1 MNKFIKETVELLD
14 RAKIFLDN
22 NGEKIRKNNEIIA
35 GIKMR
40 ILEMELEYEE
50 QKNIK

>member
-22 NGEKIRKNNEIIA
+22 NGDKIRKSNEIIA
-35 GIKMR
+35 EIKNSLKVR
-40 ILEMELEYEE
+40 EDA
-50 QKNIK
+50 K